1 MCFSPLLRSAQ
12 WHLQLNRGKVNSH
25 RNTRY
30 IWRRSIFVAQESRV
44 TYGADT
50 MCWEVVNESHY
61 SKRFVP
67 RKQNTTTTDPIFQ
80 IKPHSG
86 KNTAN
91 TVNQLKRSLN
101 NFAND
106 SYVCMVLHMY
116 TTRYNHTTKNIN
128 EMTFSGSYIKANGI
142 FCINAKGVAQLD
154 QAELIILVLERSDWC
169 QSERR
174 KHANGSNSAIT
185 CKQCMALWRKKSL
198 GRTRGVDR
206 RELQEWGRVATSTR
220 SRRNEQPTVS
230 WRSPTI
236 NICSTQT
243 WHTEKVWTQKTR
255 KNAHQQERERAL
267 NTIENIMV
275 WKNNGAKTLS
285 LMTWRVMLCE
295 NRETKETKD
304 Q

>member
-67 RKQNTTTTDPIFQ
+67 RKQNTTKTDPIFQ

-101 NFAND
+101 IFAND
-106 SYVCMVLHMY
+106 SYV
-116 TTRYNHTTKNIN
+116 
-128 EMTFSGSYIKANGI
+128 
-142 FCINAKGVAQLD
+142 FCTCIQRDTAIQQRTWMKWLFQAAISKRMASFAPRQSKSRSWAKL
-154 QAELIILVLERSDWC
+154 S
-169 QSERR
+169 
-174 KHANGSNSAIT
+174 
-185 CKQCMALWRKKSL
+185 SL
-198 GRTRGVDR
+198 F
-206 RELQEWGRVATSTR
+206 
-220 SRRNEQPTVS
+220 
-230 WRSPTI
+230 
-236 NICSTQT
+236 
-243 WHTEKVWTQKTR
+243 
-255 KNAHQQERERAL
+255 
-267 NTIENIMV
+267 
-275 WKNNGAKTLS
+275 
-285 LMTWRVMLCE
+285 
-295 NRETKETKD
+295 
-304 Q
+304 